1 MIELLQ
7 FPRGTGLM
15 NLSPFCM
22 KAEVFMRLSGIEH
35 RCINDATPLRTPKG
49 KLPVLRDDGR
59 VVADSAA
66 IVAYLQ
72 QRYAAQMPAAL
83 AAPETP
89 TQLALRRLLEEHLYF
104 AMLWLRWVDAAG
116 WAFTGPAFFGA
127 MPAGVRHI
135 VPPLIRRK
143 MRRDLHGQGMGR
155 HSRDEI
161 CARGVADI
169 DTLAGALGEQPF
181 YGGAQ
186 PAAID
191 AVAYAFL
198 ANIIWVPLANPVQA
212 RVLAQPALLAYC
224 ERMKAR
230 VGAE

>member
-7 FPRGTGLM
+7 FPRGPGLM

-22 KAEVFMRLSGIEH
+22 KAEVFLRLSGLEH
-35 RCINDATPLRTPKG
+35 RVASDATPLRAPKG

-72 QRYAAQMPAAL
+72 QRYGAQMPAAL
-83 AAPETP
+83 RAAETP
-89 TQLALRRLLEEHLYF
+89 AHLSLRRLLEDHLYF
-104 AMLWLRWVDAAG
+104 ALLWLRWVDEAG

-127 MPAGVRHI
+127 MPPGVRQV
-135 VPPLIRRK
+135 VPALIRRK
-143 MRRDLHGQGMGR
+143 MKRDLRGHGMGR

-161 CARGVADI
+161 CEHAVAD
-169 DTLAGALGEQPF
+169 LACIAAQLDEQSF
-181 YGGAQ
+181 FGGAE

-198 ANIIWVPLANPVQA
+198 ANILWVALDT
-212 RVLAQPALLAYC
+212 PAKRFAAAEPRLVAYC